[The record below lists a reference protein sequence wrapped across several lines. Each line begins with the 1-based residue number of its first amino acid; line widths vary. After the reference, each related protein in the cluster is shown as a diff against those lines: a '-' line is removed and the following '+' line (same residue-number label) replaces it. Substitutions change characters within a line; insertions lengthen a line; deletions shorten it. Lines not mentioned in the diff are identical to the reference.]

1 MYCTYCEPLF
11 CDCLGQVARL
21 FKGDEVA
28 DWNSLRNDPS
38 AIFVRRMYKY
48 GRVCMRIPI
57 HSSVAQTAMCF
68 LQIAACDTVFYS
80 LSSTSS
86 AATAKFMSLDKKWDA
101 LPEPRDLVFH

>member
-1 MYCTYCEPLF
+1 MYCKFSEPLF

-57 HSSVAQTAMCF
+57 HSSVCANS
-68 LQIAACDTVFYS
+68 DVFF
-80 LSSTSS
+80 
-86 AATAKFMSLDKKWDA
+86 ADCC
-101 LPEPRDLVFH
+101 V